1 MSDIESRVIHQ
12 TLTLLNSIDMYAM
25 QRGTARDI
33 SFLVDFL
40 PSYLFPNGEKVI
52 EKYGVTGF
60 SLGGRSHDPCQI
72 YALILALV
80 RSRNMDGP
88 A

>member
-1 MSDIESRVIHQ
+1 MLI
-12 TLTLLNSIDMYAM
+12 LLDSIDMYAM

-60 SLGGRSHDPCQI
+60 SLGGRCH
-72 YALILALV
+72 
-80 RSRNMDGP
+80 
-88 A
+88 

>member
-1 MSDIESRVIHQ
+1 MLI
-12 TLTLLNSIDMYAM
+12 LLDSIDMYAM

-52 EKYGVTGF
+52 EK
-60 SLGGRSHDPCQI
+60 
-72 YALILALV
+72 
-80 RSRNMDGP
+80 
-88 A
+88 

>member
-1 MSDIESRVIHQ
+1 MNYI
-12 TLTLLNSIDMYAM
+12 LNLLDSIDMYAM

-60 SLGGRSHDPCQI
+60 SLGGGSRQPVLSI
-72 YALILALV
+72 ALTLFG

>member
-1 MSDIESRVIHQ
+1 
-12 TLTLLNSIDMYAM
+12 MYAM

-60 SLGGRSHDPCQI
+60 SLGGKFDSC
-72 YALILALV
+72 LV
-80 RSRNMDGP
+80 LRD
-88 A
+88 ADKWL

>member
-1 MSDIESRVIHQ
+1 
-12 TLTLLNSIDMYAM
+12 MYAM

-60 SLGGRSHDPCQI
+60 SLGGEFNCR
-72 YALILALV
+72 LV
-80 RSRNMDGP
+80 LRVADIPFHRPRNMDGP
-88 A
+88 P